1 MRSVGLVVRAVLL
14 SLAPAFAQAPE
25 SFHKAKLSRTQG
37 ENTKQID
44 VTITYGSSTLEVRDK
59 KTQAPLKSFDYETIT
74 GAEYSYAKSPRGKAG
89 IFASSLLLFTSGKKH
104 WMIVQGA
111 NDYALLQLD
120 NSNYRTVLAAF
131 EARTGIEVE
140 TVEDRK

>member
-1 MRSVGLVVRAVLL
+1 MRSVGLVVGAALL

-25 SFHKAKLSRTQG
+25 AFQKAKLSQMQG
-37 ENTKQID
+37 EKTKQID
-44 VTITYGSSTLEVRDK
+44 VTITYGSTTLEVLDK
-59 KTQAPLKSFDYETIT
+59 KTQAPLKSFDYDTIK

-89 IFASSLLLFTSGKKH
+89 IFAAPLLLFTSGRKH

-120 NSNYRTVLAAF
+120 KTNYRMVLAAF

-140 TVEDRK
+140 TVEDRR